1 MTIFD
6 WLDQDFLTMLGTFII
21 GLISGTASI
30 THRMLSKR
38 KVSKL
43 WWVSEYAGVMLMIA
57 LALDTYPMIKPMLID
72 YGYGWVTEWVYTGI
86 LAHSGSRLMYH
97 IEQKITE
104 KIKDHNL

>member
-1 MTIFD
+1 MTIFV
-6 WLDQDFLTMLGTFII
+6 WFTQDFLTMLGAVLI
-21 GLISGTASI
+21 GLISGTVFV
-30 THRMLSKR
+30 TRRTLSKR

-72 YGYGWVTEWVYTGI
+72 NGYGWVTEWVYTGI

-97 IEQKITE
+97 IEQKIT
-104 KIKDHNL
+104 KKVKDHNL